1 MKSGKSLLNYIKTV
15 RTFIWLKK
23 ILTILV
29 LATVIFAAYEYI
41 AVRVIGYPRDMHLI
55 DRQYRTIPIHL
66 EGCTATHLHATR
78 RDTRRFF
85 IYKIDDLHLINRWRM
100 HLYPTN
106 LNLSKSKEY
115 TSSNNHAKQSLA
127 TRDRLID
134 NTKKLQAKIEA
145 TESDVSVRS
154 LEQEL
159 ARNLQKIRKLE
170 TSLNRYDIDYQTYE
184 HVDNKGGLIE
194 RLISI
199 VERIAIRDDPTAE

>member
-1 MKSGKSLLNYIKTV
+1 MKSGKSLLNYIKTKQ
-15 RTFIWLKK
+15 TFIWLKK

-66 EGCTATHLHATR
+66 KGCTATHLHATR
-78 RDTRRFF
+78 RDTGRFF

-100 HLYPTN
+100 HLYPIN
-106 LNLSKSKEY
+106 SNFSKSKEY

-184 HVDNKGGLIE
+184 HVDNKGGLVE
-194 RLISI
+194 RLINI
-199 VERIAIRDDPTAE
+199 VERIAIRDDPSTE